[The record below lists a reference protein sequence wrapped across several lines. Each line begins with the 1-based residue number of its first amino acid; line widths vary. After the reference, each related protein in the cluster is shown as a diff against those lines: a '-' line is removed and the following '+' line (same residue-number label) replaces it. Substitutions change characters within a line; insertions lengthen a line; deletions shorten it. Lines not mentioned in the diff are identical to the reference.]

1 MIPDVPLLSLPV
13 PMYLPSPTPSYR
25 LFKPRAVPIPV
36 PFFVPVMIPVPRKA
50 YMNIRDY
57 LQVKQSNS
65 FMKNISFIFANI
77 QTQRDLLPDDPF
89 QAALILHAESLVR
102 AENRPAETIN
112 TSQEPVIMMDI
123 TRDGLFLYNT
133 SMHSGNVSYVF
144 VIVQIHL
151 QVWFR
156 QWRTYPNLILKHITL
171 IRSLRMILKFKRF
184 HFNCMRTR
192 LPCSLTDLTNLMT
205 SLQLLRM
212 LPDASDRLKWTY
224 GVEAFQRWAK
234 QRNQAFLNAPHEGK

>member
-77 QTQRDLLPDDPF
+77 
-89 QAALILHAESLVR
+89 
-102 AENRPAETIN
+102 
-112 TSQEPVIMMDI
+112 
-123 TRDGLFLYNT
+123 
-133 SMHSGNVSYVF
+133 
-144 VIVQIHL
+144 
-151 QVWFR
+151 
-156 QWRTYPNLILKHITL
+156 
-171 IRSLRMILKFKRF
+171 
-184 HFNCMRTR
+184 
-192 LPCSLTDLTNLMT
+192 
-205 SLQLLRM
+205 
-212 LPDASDRLKWTY
+212 
-224 GVEAFQRWAK
+224 
-234 QRNQAFLNAPHEGK
+234 